1 MYEILKKEE
10 LSPHVYAME
19 IAAPRVA
26 KKAEPGQFI
35 ILRVNE
41 EGERIPLT
49 IADFNRE
56 TGRILI
62 VFQVIGASTME
73 LAALEA
79 GDSLLDFVGPLGHP
93 SEIRKLDGTMVV
105 VGGGIGVAPTYPIAR
120 AMHEA
125 GNKVIA
131 IMGAKTKDIL
141 IMEEEMKA
149 VTDEVLVT
157 TDDGSYGIKGFVTN
171 AVEELSAARRSRR
184 SRPSALSS

>member
-73 LAALEA
+73 LAAL
-79 GDSLLDFVGPLGHP
+79 
-93 SEIRKLDGTMVV
+93 
-105 VGGGIGVAPTYPIAR
+105 
-120 AMHEA
+120 
-125 GNKVIA
+125 
-131 IMGAKTKDIL
+131 
-141 IMEEEMKA
+141 
-149 VTDEVLVT
+149 
-157 TDDGSYGIKGFVTN
+157 
-171 AVEELSAARRSRR
+171 
-184 SRPSALSS
+184 

>member
-10 LSPHVYAME
+10 LSPNVYAME

-56 TGRILI
+56 TGCILI

-73 LAALEA
+73 PGLDHLNTELLMDKNAA
-79 GDSLLDFVGPLGHP
+79 D
-93 SEIRKLDGTMVV
+93 
-105 VGGGIGVAPTYPIAR
+105 
-120 AMHEA
+120 
-125 GNKVIA
+125 
-131 IMGAKTKDIL
+131 
-141 IMEEEMKA
+141 
-149 VTDEVLVT
+149 
-157 TDDGSYGIKGFVTN
+157 
-171 AVEELSAARRSRR
+171 
-184 SRPSALSS
+184 